1 MARVPPAAPV
11 GAEGGRPEPADE
23 MLEPAVVPAPA
34 GWVPGLADGPLR
46 LGGGMPEPAVEPV
59 DGPRRPASGMLAPA
73 AVSEPANGP
82 PRPADE
88 MLARAV
94 VAVRAA
100 GTPEQA
106 GGPPASVRMFPGKA
120 PAPRLWKARSTR
132 PCRCA
137 RLAFRRRNPA
147 VVAPPL
153 RPDQAGCAPAAV

>member
-1 MARVPPAAPV
+1 
-11 GAEGGRPEPADE
+11 

-34 GWVPGLADGPLR
+34 GWVPG
-46 LGGGMPEPAVEPV
+46 PV
-59 DGPRRPASGMLAPA
+59 DGPRRPASEMHVRAAVPAPADGPPEPADGMLAPA
-73 AVSEPANGP
+73 AASEPANGP

-94 VAVRAA
+94 VAVGAA

-106 GGPPASVRMFPGKA
+106 DGPPASVRMFPEKA

-132 PCRCA
+132 PCRRA
-137 RLAFRRRNPA
+137 RLAFRRRDPA
-147 VVAPPL
+147 AVAPPL